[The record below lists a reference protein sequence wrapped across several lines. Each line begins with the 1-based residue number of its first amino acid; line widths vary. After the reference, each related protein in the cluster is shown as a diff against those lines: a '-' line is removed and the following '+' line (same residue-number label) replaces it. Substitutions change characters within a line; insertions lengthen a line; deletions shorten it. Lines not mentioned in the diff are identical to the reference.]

1 MRRVLAAVLLL
12 GACGAVQ
19 RSNVRPDYDAVDR
32 TRIFRLVVLTAPLP
46 GADPSVGT
54 LWSLIARRY
63 VNQHRDFIVRRH
75 VVAQTVST
83 DACGEG
89 DEGILRLLPA
99 VSRRGGEVTASVVAT
114 LWRCSDRQTIWEAEA
129 RGAWPEHDPN
139 VRELT
144 SRYVEELGEGVG
156 PYVPTTFHLLRE
168 TLDTLPRPKLVRDED
183 VMDKI
188 ELGE

>member
-1 MRRVLAAVLLL
+1 MRKAALAVLLL
-12 GACGAVQ
+12 AGCGAVQ
-19 RSNVRPDYDAVDR
+19 RASVRPDYDTVDR
-32 TRIFRLVVLTAPLP
+32 ERTFRLVVVTAPLP
-46 GADPSVGT
+46 AADPSVGT

-75 VVAQTVST
+75 LAAQAVPA

-89 DEGILRLLPA
+89 DEGILRLNPS
-99 VSRRGGEVTASVVAT
+99 VSRREGEVAVSVVAT
-114 LWRCSDRQTIWEAEA
+114 LWRCSDRQRIWEAEA
-129 RGAWPEHDPN
+129 EGTWPERDPD

-144 SRYVEELGEGVG
+144 SRYVEELGQVVA
-156 PYVPTTFHLLRE
+156 PYVPATFHLLRE

-183 VMDKI
+183 VMEKI